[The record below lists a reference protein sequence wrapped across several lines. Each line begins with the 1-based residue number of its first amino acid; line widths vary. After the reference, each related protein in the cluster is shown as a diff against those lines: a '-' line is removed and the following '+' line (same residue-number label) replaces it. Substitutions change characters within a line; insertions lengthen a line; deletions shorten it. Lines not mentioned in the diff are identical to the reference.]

1 MNSFHS
7 KSIEKTL
14 EELSSYPEGL
24 TLEEV
29 KNRLQKFGF
38 NEIPEK
44 RALHPAFIFLKQFH
58 SWLIYILIGAA
69 LFSFWTGHMF
79 DVYIISAVLLLN
91 AIMGFIQE
99 SKAEKAIRALKK
111 MVVDFTNVVREGEL
125 LKIPA
130 KELVQGDIILLGE
143 GDRIP
148 ADARLS
154 EIKNFR
160 TMEAA
165 LTGESL
171 PIDKDL
177 KELPERTPLADQ
189 KNMIWLGTFV
199 TAGQAKAIVVA
210 TGPKTALGQIA
221 ESLEKI
227 ETPKTHFKIKTDLLA
242 KQMAGIA
249 FGCVSALLL
258 VALFIGHFEFKDA
271 FRFAVAALV
280 SAIPE
285 GLPIVLV
292 IVLAMGAHRMA
303 RRNAIVRNLQ
313 ATETLGV
320 ANIIA
325 VDKTGTI
332 TQNTMDAEK
341 IILLNQEEITVSG
354 DGWKPKGEFI
364 QKEKVFFPL
373 ENPQLRKLLHI
384 ACICN
389 NARLL
394 KENGKKENYII
405 IGDPT
410 EAALVV
416 LAEKAGLKK
425 EVLLEKEKIIDD
437 LPFNPELKYGASL
450 IELPQEAKIKKRI
463 NSSSPAILAKDTTE
477 KEIYV
482 VGAPEAILEVSFS
495 GLGEKENKLAL
506 KEKKETLKKIEGL
519 AKNGLRVIG
528 LAYKTVPFET
538 EKLTRDLIK
547 NLTFVGA
554 VGMKDPPRPEV
565 KEAIVKTK
573 TAGIRVIMKTGDH
586 KETAI
591 AIAREIGL
599 VKNEKENNYPL
610 ALTEKELEKLTE
622 EEFNEAVKN
631 VSIFARL
638 TPAMKLKILES
649 LQKQGY
655 IVAMTGDGVNDAP
668 ALKKADIGIA
678 MGQIGTDVARES
690 SSMVLADDN
699 FTSIVNAIEEGRTVF
714 TNVKQVSL
722 FLITTNFAEIAT
734 LVTSLIIGAYLW
746 GQTLLII
753 LPATIIFMNLVTDG
767 FADVALACEPRH
779 EDVLKKPPRRKEENI
794 LSKDIFPFL
803 VLMVMIMT
811 VLTIF
816 IFKTFLLQD
825 SLEKARA
832 GAFAVMAITQL
843 FNVLNMR
850 SLSQSIFKIGFF
862 SNKFIVGGLTVSI
875 ILIIIAL
882 FVGGVAEKFGFET
895 LSLSEFLII
904 ILLSSLVLWSG
915 ELYKYWRRRA
925 TRFLLKN

>member
-1 MNSFHS
+1 M
-7 KSIEKTL
+7 